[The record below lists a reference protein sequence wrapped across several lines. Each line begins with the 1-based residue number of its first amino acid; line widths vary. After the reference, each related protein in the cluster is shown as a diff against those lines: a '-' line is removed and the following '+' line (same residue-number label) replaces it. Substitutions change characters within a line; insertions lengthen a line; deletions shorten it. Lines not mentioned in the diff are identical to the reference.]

1 MVSPLPG
8 LLLWILGVTAFAVLI
23 VALFRLSLRASK
35 ALEGVSAQ
43 RATILMLETRVA
55 MLEKTVRSLSAT
67 NR

>member
-8 LLLWILGVTAFAVLI
+8 LLIWLLSVTAFAVLI
-23 VALFRLSLRASK
+23 VALFRLSLRAGK

-55 MLEKTVRSLSAT
+55 MLEKTVRALSET

>member
-8 LLLWILGVTAFAVLI
+8 LLIWILGVTAFAVLI

>member
-1 MVSPLPG
+1 MMSPLPG
-8 LLLWILGVTAFAVLI
+8 LLIWLLSVTAFAVLV
-23 VALFRLSLRASK
+23 VALVRLGMRASK

-55 MLEKTVRSLSAT
+55 MLEKTVRTLSET

>member
-8 LLLWILGVTAFAVLI
+8 LLLWILGVMAFAVLI

>member
-8 LLLWILGVTAFAVLI
+8 LLIWLLGVTAFAVLI
-23 VALFRLSLRASK
+23 VALFRLSLRAGK

-55 MLEKTVRSLSAT
+55 MLEKTVRTLSET

>member
-1 MVSPLPG
+1 MTSPLPG
-8 LLLWILGVTAFAVLI
+8 LLMWLLGVTAFAVLI
-23 VALFRLSLRASK
+23 VALFRLSLRAGK

-55 MLEKTVRSLSAT
+55 MLEKTVRTLSES